1 MNTLKSDIINKSRTS
16 FKDFLAT
23 KSLRITNQRMAIF
36 DAAFNHIEHFTAE
49 ELLDFSR
56 KIDPSVSRATV
67 YRTLPIL
74 TESGLVKE
82 IDIGHDNKFYLAHKG
97 QKNERAQ
104 IVCLDCEKIF
114 EIDAPFLEWYGNTV
128 SEKLGL
134 KPETQRLQV
143 HAHCLKLKDLQTCE
157 NKEDRMV

>member
-1 MNTLKSDIINKSRTS
+1 
-16 FKDFLAT
+16 
-23 KSLRITNQRMAIF
+23 MAIF
-36 DAAFNHIEHFTAE
+36 DAAFNHVEHFTAE

-128 SEKLGL
+128 SEKLVL

>member
-1 MNTLKSDIINKSRTS
+1 MNTLKSDIVDKSRTT

-36 DAAFNHIEHFTAE
+36 DAAFNHAEHFTAE
-49 ELLDFSR
+49 ELLDVSR

-82 IDIGHDNKFYLAHKG
+82 IDVGRDNKFYLANKG
-97 QKNERAQ
+97 QKTERAQ
-104 IVCLDCEKIF
+104 VVCLDCEKIF

-134 KPETQRLQV
+134 EPETQRLQV
-143 HAHCLKLKDLQTCE
+143 HARCLKMKDLQTCE
-157 NKEDRMV
+157 NQEERMV

>member
-1 MNTLKSDIINKSRTS
+1 
-16 FKDFLAT
+16 
-23 KSLRITNQRMAIF
+23 MAIF

-114 EIDAPFLEWYGNTV
+114 AFHLRG
-128 SEKLGL
+128 
-134 KPETQRLQV
+134 
-143 HAHCLKLKDLQTCE
+143 
-157 NKEDRMV
+157 

>member
-1 MNTLKSDIINKSRTS
+1 MNTIKSDIIDKSRFT
-16 FKDFLAT
+16 FKDFLAA

-36 DAAFNHIEHFTAE
+36 DAAFNHEDHFTAE
-49 ELLDFSR
+49 ELLDVSR

-74 TESGLVKE
+74 AESGLIKE
-82 IDIGHDNKFYLAHKG
+82 IDVGRDNKLYLANKG
-97 QKNERAQ
+97 QKSERAQ
-104 IVCLDCEKIF
+104 VVCLDCEKIF

-134 KPETQRLQV
+134 EPETQRLQV
-143 HAHCLKLKDLQTCE
+143 HARCIKIKKINTCE
-157 NKEDRMV
+157 NQEERMA